1 MIINRQ
7 ESILND
13 NEQSYIINRVNNNN
27 NGNNSIYRDKTIIKE
42 HINNSES
49 MREVLTNR

>member
-1 MIINRQ
+1 MINGE

-27 NGNNSIYRDKTIIKE
+27 NDGNNLIYRDKTIIKE